1 MEKVVIKTESQ
12 KDMILRYLKER
23 GTITQ
28 LEAFNYFACTRLA
41 SRICDLKKEGYNI
54 SSRWKTEKNR
64 YGVVVTFK
72 EYKLED

>member
-1 MEKVVIKTESQ
+1 MEKVTIKTESQ

-28 LEAFNYFACTRLA
+28 NEAFAYFACTRLA

-54 SSRWKTEKNR
+54 SSTWKSAKNR
-64 YGVVVTFK
+64 YGVVCSFK
-72 EYKLED
+72 EYRLEE